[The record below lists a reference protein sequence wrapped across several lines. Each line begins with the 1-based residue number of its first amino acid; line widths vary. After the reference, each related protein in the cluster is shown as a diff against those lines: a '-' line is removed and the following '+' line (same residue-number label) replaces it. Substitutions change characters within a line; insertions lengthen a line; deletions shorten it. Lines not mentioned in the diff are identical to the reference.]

1 MQLVSRQRP
10 TSSQNITVREIGGD
24 AIESVSE
31 NCWAQIKREAVI
43 PISQAGGESHQKGI
57 PRHAAAGW
65 SRITVREL
73 AYRREGG
80 AARPGPTRAVD
91 PTQATA
97 DRARLCHLFTERA
110 LFPSGA
116 GQSRRRG
123 QRLGRTGGQRCRQL
137 QYPPTAAHRMPHLK
151 QTEWRSKGSR
161 NHASAH
167 TLLAAHTRGR
177 KRVI

>member
-123 QRLGRTGGQRCRQL
+123 QRLGRTGGQEAPAAPVSSDRRSQDASL
-137 QYPPTAAHRMPHLK
+137 ETDRVEIEGEQKSRFRPHTVGGTYPWT
-151 QTEWRSKGSR
+151 
-161 NHASAH
+161 
-167 TLLAAHTRGR
+167 
-177 KRVI
+177 